1 MQKFRWLLI
10 PICKSGNVKVMV
22 ENTSWKGM
30 IKGGG
35 LSLLI
40 GGVILFLFIVSI
52 FIFQVQLP
60 LTPQG
65 FLDNPLPPAL
75 LFSLAAFGEF
85 LLLPGVLGIYF
96 ALKGQSKSKL
106 LLGTVVWISA
116 IPMFLVS
123 RGLVMSL
130 VSIAGNYA
138 ASADATLRTAY
149 FVAVQLAL
157 DTSGVF
163 ASLALDLLGVGGII
177 LGMVMLK
184 DVFGKRTGY
193 LVILA
198 GALTVMGTF
207 GFIFEPLTIGTLFGL
222 ILNGVWQVLI
232 GIKLLKL
239 GGKTES

>member
-1 MQKFRWLLI
+1 MQN
-10 PICKSGNVKVMV
+10 CKKREVRMSSEYMN
-22 ENTSWKGM
+22 EDTSWKGL
-30 IKGGG
+30 IKAGGI
-35 LSLLI
+35 SLLL
-40 GGVILFLFIVSI
+40 GGIILFLFIVSI

-85 LLLPGVLGIYF
+85 LLLPGILGIYF
-96 ALKGQSKSKL
+96 ALKGTSKSQL

-130 VSIAGNYA
+130 VTIAGNYA
-138 ASADATLRTAY
+138 ASADTTLRTAY

-163 ASLALDLLGVGGII
+163 ASLALDLLGIGGII
-177 LGMVMLK
+177 LGFVMLK
-184 DVFGKRTGY
+184 GVFGKRTGY

-207 GFIFEPLTIGTLFGL
+207 GIIFEPLTIGTLFGL
-222 ILNGVWQVLI
+222 ILNGVWQVII

-239 GGKTES
+239 GGNETSLV

>member
-1 MQKFRWLLI
+1 MD
-10 PICKSGNVKVMV
+10 
-22 ENTSWKGM
+22 ENTSWNGM
-30 IKGGG
+30 IKTGG
-35 LSLLI
+35 LSLLA
-40 GGVILFLFIVSI
+40 GGIILFLFIVSI
-52 FIFQVQLP
+52 FVFQVQLP

-75 LFSLAAFGEF
+75 LFSMAVGEF

-96 ALKGQSKSKL
+96 VLKDKSKSLL

-130 VSIAGNYA
+130 VTIAGNYA

-163 ASLALDLLGVGGII
+163 ATIALDLLGVGGII
-177 LGMVMLK
+177 LGFVMLK
-184 DVFGKRTGY
+184 GVFSRSTAY

-207 GFIFEPLTIGTLFGL
+207 GVIFEPLTIGTLFGL
-222 ILNGVWQVLI
+222 ILNGVWQVII
-232 GIKLLKL
+232 GVKLLRL
-239 GGKTES
+239 GVKKES

>member
-1 MQKFRWLLI
+1 MD
-10 PICKSGNVKVMV
+10 
-22 ENTSWKGM
+22 ENTSWNGM
-30 IKGGG
+30 IKTGG
-35 LSLLI
+35 LSLLA
-40 GGVILFLFIVSI
+40 GGIILFLFIVSI
-52 FIFQVQLP
+52 FVFQVQLP

-75 LFSLAAFGEF
+75 LFSMAALGEF

-96 ALKGQSKSKL
+96 VLKDKSKSLL

-130 VSIAGNYA
+130 VTIAGNYA

-163 ASLALDLLGVGGII
+163 ATIALDLLGVGGII
-177 LGMVMLK
+177 LGFVMLK
-184 DVFGKRTGY
+184 GVFSRSTAY

-207 GFIFEPLTIGTLFGL
+207 GVIFEPLTIGTLFGL
-222 ILNGVWQVLI
+222 ILNGVWQVII
-232 GIKLLKL
+232 GVKLLRL
-239 GGKTES
+239 GVKKES

>member
-1 MQKFRWLLI
+1 M
-10 PICKSGNVKVMV
+10 N
-22 ENTSWKGM
+22 ENTTWKGM
-30 IKGGG
+30 IKTGGI
-35 LSLLI
+35 SLLL
-40 GGVILFLFIVSI
+40 GGIILFLFIVSI

-65 FLDNPLPPAL
+65 FLDNPLPPSI
-75 LFSLAAFGEF
+75 LFSMAAFGEF

-96 ALKGQSKSKL
+96 LLKDKNKSQL

-130 VSIAGNYA
+130 GTIAGNYA
-138 ASADATLRTAY
+138 ASADATIRTAY

-157 DTSGVF
+157 DTSGLF

-177 LGMVMLK
+177 LGFAMLNS
-184 DVFGKRTGY
+184 VFGRRTGY

-198 GALTVMGTF
+198 GALTAMGTF

-222 ILNGVWQVLI
+222 LLNGVWQIII
-232 GIKLLKL
+232 GVKLLKL
-239 GGKTES
+239 GGKEES